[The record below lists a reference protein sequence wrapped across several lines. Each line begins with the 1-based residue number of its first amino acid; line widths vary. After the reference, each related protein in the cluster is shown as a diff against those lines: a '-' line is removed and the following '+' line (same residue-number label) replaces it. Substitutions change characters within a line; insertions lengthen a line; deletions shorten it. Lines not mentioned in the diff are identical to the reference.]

1 MGCWLCAGRNV
12 RCLLG
17 SRCTLNNSSSWRD
30 QCLFLKTYFKD
41 LRVTVLGC
49 LWKGVAKKQSEI
61 KTEGAWRCTGIVV
74 GNSSPENPTR
84 LTMSL
89 YARCWSVCFCDEF
102 ARTVGLGLYAKK
114 NVMQLMQL
122 GLKAT
127 LHCFGHIWV
136 ALMTRQHF
144 YLGKVRLTKR
154 QRKKIKK
161 CFQELTTTQ
170 HHQMRLA
177 LLPVHCVQPKP
188 SPLHDPMP
196 LSRLEG
202 RSSSCLRPALQHL
215 VIQTAESKKE
225 NLQQFCTRQYVSL
238 SISLPISLPTSLSIS
253 IYLYLS
259 LSTSTSLSLSPYLP
273 ISLSLYLS
281 ISLSLYL
288 SISRSFYLS
297 IVSILSII
305 SILQSY
311 LSYLSYPSYLS

>member
-1 MGCWLCAGRNV
+1 
-12 RCLLG
+12 
-17 SRCTLNNSSSWRD
+17 
-30 QCLFLKTYFKD
+30 
-41 LRVTVLGC
+41 
-49 LWKGVAKKQSEI
+49 
-61 KTEGAWRCTGIVV
+61 
-74 GNSSPENPTR
+74 
-84 LTMSL
+84 
-89 YARCWSVCFCDEF
+89 
-102 ARTVGLGLYAKK
+102 
-114 NVMQLMQL
+114 
-122 GLKAT
+122 
-127 LHCFGHIWV
+127 
-136 ALMTRQHF
+136 MTRQHF

-259 LSTSTSLSLSPYLP
+259 LSISIYLYLSLSTSTSLSLSPYLP

-297 IVSILSII
+297 IVSILSTL
-305 SILQSY
+305 SILHSYQS
-311 LSYLSYPSYLS
+311 